1 MVAVPISQQ
10 GKSEPRY
17 SAYGE
22 VSVSANSISTQG
34 SAVKQEAGQDW
45 ASWVAAATLVAG
57 GALMVAGHKR
67 AGLAVAATGTALA
80 ILEQQEAVETWWKN
94 LPGYLQEAQVFLD
107 KVEGYMSEAAV
118 QGKKIQ
124 GMLRR

>member
-10 GKSEPRY
+10 GKAESFN
-17 SAYGE
+17 SGYGE
-22 VSVSANSISTQG
+22 VSVVGVASNG
-34 SAVKQEAGQDW
+34 KPELAGQDW

-80 ILEQQEAVETWWKN
+80 LLEQQDAVETWWKN

-107 KVEGYMSEAAV
+107 KVEGYMGEAAL

-124 GMLRR
+124 GLLRR